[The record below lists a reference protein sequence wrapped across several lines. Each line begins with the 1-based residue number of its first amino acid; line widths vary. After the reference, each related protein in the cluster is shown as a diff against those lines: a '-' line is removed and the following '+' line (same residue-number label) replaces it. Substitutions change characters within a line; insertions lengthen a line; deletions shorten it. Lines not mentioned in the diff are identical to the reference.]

1 MMDGIPVND
10 ITDQLGGTVD
20 LSTIIP
26 FNVARVEVVRGPMSA
41 IYGSEAVAGIVNLV
55 TEDQPKQPWTVRLET
70 GNFGAFEGRMVTGGR
85 RGRLLYSLGIAGTHI
100 GEQVERDSFD
110 AIDSGGRAGVAR
122 GSVPSGTGSPATP
135 KRFSRKAY
143 WIAGNGLLLLAFG
156 QTGSRVVLSA

>member
-110 AIDSGGRAGVAR
+110 AIDSGGRAGVAIGKSTWLTLR
-122 GSVPSGTGSPATP
+122 
-135 KRFSRKAY
+135 
-143 WIAGNGLLLLAFG
+143 
-156 QTGSRVVLSA
+156 